1 MNKGNLCTNHPSPNG
16 VGTGPM
22 GTGRGTPMQNGRGR
36 GTTGTSPIQIGI
48 GKRAI
53 GDETVVAAAA
63 VTTSLWRMWCLRHQT
78 AVAAK

>member
-1 MNKGNLCTNHPSPNG
+1 
-16 VGTGPM
+16 
-22 GTGRGTPMQNGRGR
+22 MQNGRGR
-36 GTTGTSPIQIGI
+36 GTTGNSPIQIGT
-48 GKRAI
+48 GQRTI

>member
-1 MNKGNLCTNHPSPNG
+1 MNKGNLCTNRPSPNG

-22 GTGRGTPMQNGRGR
+22 GTGRGTPRTETGG
-36 GTTGTSPIQIGI
+36 GTTGNSPIQIGT
-48 GKRAI
+48 GKRTI